1 MSPKEVLK
9 KIKEINGKVSEL
21 CDATWEI
28 YPLMREYEACNALLP
43 ALSILDKFNAL
54 DCEIKDWISEF
65 EEKVN
70 GE

>member
-1 MSPKEVLK
+1 MSPKEVLE

-21 CDATWEI
+21 CDATWKI
-28 YPLMREYEACNALLP
+28 YSEMRAYEARYALLP
-43 ALSILDKFNAL
+43 ASSILDKFNAL

-65 EEKVN
+65 EEKVK